1 LTKKQVLVLWVFQE
15 MIIVSVTMVRNE
27 ADVIEA
33 FVRHHLGFVDQMII
47 IDHLSIDDTLTIL
60 NHLKAEGAPVEIVKN
75 TRQEFLQAEASTAQM
90 RRAAQEFG
98 ADWVLPLDADEFLT
112 SDEDPSV
119 RPLLDKLSPDQV
131 YQVPWR
137 NYVPR
142 AEDELN
148 DSLLFDRIPY
158 RRTEEPFPIYKVF
171 VPRKYAIN
179 KKITLKVGNHGIR
192 KGKRRKKTIR
202 PLDAEQ
208 LHLAHFPVR
217 SIAQLT
223 SKALLGWA
231 ARLASHEQK
240 GNMNYHLKRL
250 FEEIRTGRKI
260 DSSDL
265 MSFALEYGLPESLKD
280 IPQELTRDRV
290 VSPNGDVVLRYS
302 SGIYEVDLVRALAG
316 LSEDLGNKL
325 AAERK
330 KSRWKKL
337 FSHA

>member
-1 LTKKQVLVLWVFQE
+1 
-15 MIIVSVTMVRNE
+15 
-27 ADVIEA
+27 
-33 FVRHHLGFVDQMII
+33 
-47 IDHLSIDDTLTIL
+47 
-60 NHLKAEGAPVEIVKN
+60 
-75 TRQEFLQAEASTAQM
+75 
-90 RRAAQEFG
+90 
-98 ADWVLPLDADEFLT
+98 
-112 SDEDPSV
+112 
-119 RPLLDKLSPDQV
+119 
-131 YQVPWR
+131 
-137 NYVPR
+137 
-142 AEDELN
+142 
-148 DSLLFDRIPY
+148 
-158 RRTEEPFPIYKVF
+158 
-171 VPRKYAIN
+171 
-179 KKITLKVGNHGIR
+179 VGNHGIR

-223 SKALLGWA
+223 SKALLGWP

-240 GNMNYHLKRL
+240 GNVNYHLKRL
-250 FEEIRTGRKI
+250 FEEIRTGRII

-265 MSFALEYGLPESLKD
+265 MSFAIEYGLPESLKD

-325 AAERK
+325 AVERK